1 MRRKKKRK
9 LKKQFKIILITVPIL
24 AALVALIIFAF
35 QLKTVKV
42 SSDLKQ
48 FTEGEVKTY
57 MDKEKIDNTLLF
69 WLRNKIG
76 KSNQIDLFEEY
87 SVKMNS
93 PFKITITAYEKKLKG
108 YIQSDK
114 VYYYFDGDGKILKI
128 SSEKIKS
135 VPEVTGLEYNKL
147 EQYKKIYANNQ
158 EALDT
163 LLKYANAIEEYDF
176 GVKQI
181 DVSPKKEITLYIK
194 NIQVQLG
201 TDSNM
206 DKKLLALNDIYDNV
220 VKYSGVLNMKRV
232 SADGSYTLK
241 KIKKSTKKDSKSKA
255 KDKK

>member
-9 LKKQFKIILITVPIL
+9 LKKQFKIILITVPVL
-24 AALVALIIFAF
+24 ASLIALIIFAF

-48 FTEGEVKTY
+48 FTEGEVKAC
-57 MDKEKIDNTLLF
+57 MDKEKIDNTLIF
-69 WLRNKIG
+69 WLRNKMG
-76 KSNQIDLFEEY
+76 KSQKIDMFEEY

-108 YIQSDK
+108 YIKSDK

-128 SSEKIKS
+128 SSEKMKS

-147 EQYKKIYANNQ
+147 ELYKKINTGNQ
-158 EALDT
+158 EGLDT
-163 LLKYANAIEEYDF
+163 LLNYANAIEEYSF
-176 GVKQI
+176 GVKKI
-181 DVSPKKEITLYIK
+181 DVSQKKEITLYIK

-206 DKKLLALNDIYDNV
+206 DKKLLALNDIFDNV

-241 KIKKSTKKDSKSKA
+241 KSQKKSSNSKKKN
-255 KDKK
+255 KK

>member
-9 LKKQFKIILITVPIL
+9 LKKQFKIILITIPIL
-24 AALVALIIFAF
+24 VALVALIIFAF
-35 QLKTVKV
+35 QIKTVKV
-42 SSDLKQ
+42 SSDLHQ
-48 FTEGEVKTY
+48 FTEGEVKAC

-76 KSNQIDLFEEY
+76 KSKQIDMFEEY

-147 EQYKKIYANNQ
+147 ELYKNIYANNR

-206 DKKLLALNDIYDNV
+206 DKKLLAFNDIYDNV

-241 KIKKSTKKDSKSKA
+241 KIKKSTKKASKSKA